1 MQNILITCKANFD
14 KHGQLVWLLEN
25 NWYKLFSNK
34 KINLIPVTPDSNQL
48 NEFFRLK
55 PKGIIFSG
63 GNDLNFLSKKKANL
77 IRDKFELKML
87 KKALKYKIPI
97 LGVCRGFQLI
107 AHYYKS
113 KIYKKKNHVRTTH
126 SLKMNNE
133 IGNNKYVS
141 INVNS
146 FHNYV
151 ILTLPKI
158 FDVIVKH
165 KDNTIELAYSKKF
178 KILSMMFHPERKNRS
193 QANINKLV
201 FSHLKI

>member
-1 MQNILITCKANFD
+1 
-14 KHGQLVWLLEN
+14 
-25 NWYKLFSNK
+25 
-34 KINLIPVTPDSNQL
+34 
-48 NEFFRLK
+48 
-55 PKGIIFSG
+55 
-63 GNDLNFLSKKKANL
+63 
-77 IRDKFELKML
+77 
-87 KKALKYKIPI
+87 
-97 LGVCRGFQLI
+97 
-107 AHYYKS
+107 
-113 KIYKKKNHVRTTH
+113 
-126 SLKMNNE
+126 MNNE
-133 IGNNKYVS
+133 IDNNKYVS

>member
-87 KKALKYKIPI
+87 
-97 LGVCRGFQLI
+97 
-107 AHYYKS
+107 
-113 KIYKKKNHVRTTH
+113 
-126 SLKMNNE
+126 
-133 IGNNKYVS
+133 
-141 INVNS
+141 
-146 FHNYV
+146 
-151 ILTLPKI
+151 
-158 FDVIVKH
+158 
-165 KDNTIELAYSKKF
+165 
-178 KILSMMFHPERKNRS
+178 
-193 QANINKLV
+193 
-201 FSHLKI
+201 